1 MDNNQ
6 NYKWS
11 PEDKI
16 TITGAQF
23 DSLQRF
29 VAVMSEVL
37 TAFMPDAIQTRREIV
52 EQMIEQGIAKSYS
65 EQSDSEGT
73 IEEPNA
79 VESPLQEVINPS

>member
-37 TAFMPDAIQTRREIV
+37 TAFIPDAIQTRKEIV

-73 IEEPNA
+73 IEE
-79 VESPLQEVINPS
+79 SPEVINPS

>member
-37 TAFMPDAIQTRREIV
+37 TAFIPDAIQTRKEIV

-65 EQSDSEGT
+65 EEPSPEGPT
-73 IEEPNA
+73 E
-79 VESPLQEVINPS
+79 ESPSQEVINPS

>member
-6 NYKWS
+6 NYRWQ

-29 VAVMSEVL
+29 VAVMGEVL
-37 TAFMPDAIQTRREIV
+37 TAFIPDAMETRKQII
-52 EQMIEQGIAKSYS
+52 EQMIEQGVAKAY
-65 EQSDSEGT
+65 T
-73 IEEPNA
+73 EEDGS
-79 VESPLQEVINPS
+79 VEEELSTEEEVINPS

>member
-6 NYKWS
+6 NYRWQ

-29 VAVMSEVL
+29 VAVMGEVL
-37 TAFMPDAIQTRREIV
+37 TAFIPDAMETRKQII
-52 EQMIEQGIAKSYS
+52 EQMIEQGVAKAYTEGEPEAEAEVGP
-65 EQSDSEGT
+65 EQPT
-73 IEEPNA
+73 EEA
-79 VESPLQEVINPS
+79 INPS